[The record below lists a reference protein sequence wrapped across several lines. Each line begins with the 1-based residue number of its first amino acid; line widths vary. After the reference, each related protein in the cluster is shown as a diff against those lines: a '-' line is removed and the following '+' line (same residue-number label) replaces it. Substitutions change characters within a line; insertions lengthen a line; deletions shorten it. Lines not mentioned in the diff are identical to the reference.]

1 MGSIFSH
8 AASAIGFHHPMV
20 QSNGWIGVT
29 REGQTDEEWWNEA
42 ETEAWDLTVG
52 PWKMIGGGIWEMDKA
67 LYHSTMRT
75 LGVE

>member
-1 MGSIFSH
+1 MGSFFSH
-8 AASAIGFHHPMV
+8 AVTAIAHHPMV
-20 QSNGWIGVT
+20 QSEGWIGKT

-52 PWKMIGGGIWEMDKA
+52 PWKMIGTGIWQMDKA
-67 LYHSTMRT
+67 LYHASMRT